1 VPRKPRIDL
10 ADSLHHVT
18 ALANGGQ
25 ALFRETAD
33 RERFMDRLRN
43 VIDKHEWRCHAYCLM
58 GTHVHLLV
66 YTVKPTLSSGMR
78 QLCGE
83 YAQWFNWK
91 YDRKG
96 HLFGGRFGSRHIVEE
111 PHLMEVHRYVA
122 LNPVRAGQCVDPGR
136 WRWGSYR
143 GLAGL
148 EHAPDFLD
156 VRAVHQLFSL
166 KPEAAARAYRAFV
179 LSGMQEGRGQTPP
192 GSDPLG
198 SDPGRSVLRPVAS
211 TQR

>member
-18 ALANGGQ
+18 ALANGGH
-25 ALFRETAD
+25 ALFRESAD
-33 RERFMDRLRN
+33 RGRFMDQLRK
-43 VIDKHEWRCHAYCLM
+43 VIDKHEWHCQAYCLM
-58 GTHVHLLV
+58 STHFHLLV
-66 YTVKPTLSSGMR
+66 YTVEPTLSSGMR
-78 QLCGE
+78 QLCSG

-96 HLFGGRFGSRHIVEE
+96 HVFVGRFGSQHIVEE

-122 LNPVRAGQCVDPGR
+122 LNPVRAEQCADPGQ
-136 WRWGSYR
+136 WPWGSYR
-143 GLAGL
+143 ALAGL
-148 EHAPDFLD
+148 ERAPDFLD
-156 VRAVHQLFSL
+156 VRAVHELFSL
-166 KPEAAARAYRAFV
+166 QPGAAVRAYRAFV

-198 SDPGRSVLRPVAS
+198 SDPSRSALRPVAS